1 MPGENGGERHCLT
14 GSIIISTLEGHAR
27 SKIMKSLVKN
37 ERLKSLNGKNKIQY
51 IWDYYK
57 LPLALFGIL
66 LYILVYVSYN
76 HFTCKDTILYAALVN
91 VNAGENLTAGLSDDF
106 VEYLNMNPSKNK
118 LELYTGLYLT
128 DDEQN
133 EYFQYAYASR
143 LKILAAIDGE
153 ELDVVLMN
161 REAFDAFSQ
170 NGYLCDLETFLSQED
185 LVLYDTIKQ
194 DLAAN
199 ITILEDNLIELQL
212 DPSVVY
218 YAVTEEHHYGIDLSH
233 TDLIRDAGFKE
244 PVYLGI
250 LANSPRRD
258 NAISYIR
265 YLFTKG

>member
-1 MPGENGGERHCLT
+1 MLFYRKGNCE
-14 GSIIISTLEGHAR
+14 TLKTLSGR
-27 SKIMKSLVKN
+27 KKL
-37 ERLKSLNGKNKIQY
+37 QY

-57 LPLALFGIL
+57 LPLALLGIL
-66 LYILVYVSYN
+66 LYILIYVSYN
-76 HFTCKDTILYAALVN
+76 HLTHKDTILYTALVN
-91 VNAGENLTAGLSDDF
+91 VNAGADLTEGLSDDF
-106 VEYLNMNPSKNK
+106 VEYLNLDSSKNM

-153 ELDVVLMN
+153 VLDIVLMN

-170 NGYLCDLETFLSQED
+170 NGYLCDLEMFLLQTD
-185 LVLYDTIKQ
+185 PVLYDTIKQ
-194 DLAAN
+194 DLAEN
-199 ITILEDNLIELQL
+199 ITILEDNLIEIQL
-212 DPSVVY
+212 DPSVTY
-218 YAVTEEHHYGIDLSH
+218 HAITEEHYYGIDLSH
-233 TDLIRDAGFKE
+233 AGLILDAGFRE

-258 NAISYIR
+258 SAVSYLR